1 MKEIIIGTFLYLPLG
16 FWLSVFCGLSG
27 LETLAT
33 MFIVGVTNG
42 IYNVVL
48 EETEK

>member
-1 MKEIIIGTFLYLPLG
+1 MKKIIIGTCLYLPLG
-16 FWLSVFCGLSG
+16 FWLTSFCGLSG

-48 EETEK
+48 EEADK